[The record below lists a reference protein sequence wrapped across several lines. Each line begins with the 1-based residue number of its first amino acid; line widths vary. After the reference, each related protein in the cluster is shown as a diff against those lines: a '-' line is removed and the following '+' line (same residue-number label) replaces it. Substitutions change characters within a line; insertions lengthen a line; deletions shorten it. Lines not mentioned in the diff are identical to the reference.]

1 MRRTTFKQIRFQ
13 VQRAKDQARRRQVW
27 LLKRKLRATRKNVEN
42 VTVFE
47 GGKHTR
53 SRSYVGI
60 PMPEVVCLDDNTEE
74 TLKIIH
80 RINESVIS
88 RAMEFKRD
96 QAAGIKRP
104 AKTRSYFDFKPIT
117 SIGPSAA
124 LVLAAIYQTSK
135 SITGRRLQTIDEHQ
149 WNANVVWSLRQLG
162 FHELLEMQP
171 YSRQHRYTG
180 EVVIQPFVCGRRAD
194 GEELGKLQD
203 ALALLLPDQL
213 REKLLTAEPYGGM
226 LEAILNSYTWAY
238 PENHSWGYDVLK
250 NWWLTGA
257 VDQTT
262 NQVIVCVYDHGVSI
276 PHSLPL
282 WKHWNSVELYAKKLM
297 QRLKLS
303 EPLDHYTNDG
313 LAIRTAMKIAKSAT
327 SLPQHGKGLHTMVE
341 VAARARYGRL
351 RILSRNGE
359 YVWETGKPPRSLTHK
374 YPLQGTL
381 VEWALEL

>member
-1 MRRTTFKQIRFQ
+1 MRRLTTKHIQFHIL
-13 VQRAKDQARRRQVW
+13 RAKDQARRRKVW
-27 LLKRKLRATRKNVEN
+27 LLKKKRRAKRASIKEVAVFQDGKL
-42 VTVFE
+42 
-47 GGKHTR
+47 TR
-53 SRSYVGI
+53 SRSLVGI
-60 PMPEVVCLDDNTEE
+60 PMPEVVCLDDNPAE

-80 RINESVIS
+80 QINENILS

-96 QAAGIKRP
+96 QAAGRKRAP
-104 AKTRSYFDFKPIT
+104 KTRTYFDFKPIK

-149 WNANVVWSLRQLG
+149 WDPNVVWTLRQLG
-162 FHELLEMQP
+162 FHELLEMKP
-171 YSRQHRYTG
+171 YSQQNRYLSD
-180 EVVIQPFVCGRRAD
+180 VIIQRFVCGQRAD
-194 GEELGKLQD
+194 GAELGKLQE
-203 ALALLLPDQL
+203 ALALLLPDSL

-226 LEAILNSYTWAY
+226 LEAILNSYQWAY
-238 PENHSWGYDVLK
+238 PEDHKWGYDVLK

-276 PHSLPL
+276 PYSLP
-282 WKHWNSVELYAKKLM
+282 HWTQWNKAELYAKKLM

-303 EPLDHYTNDG
+303 EPLDHYSNDG
-313 LAIRTAMKIAKSAT
+313 IAIRTAMKIANSAT
-327 SLPQHGKGLHTMVE
+327 KLPQHGKGLHTMVE
-341 VAARARYGRL
+341 VAKRARYGRL

-359 YVWETGKPPRSLTHK
+359 YVWETGKSAKSFTHP